1 MLSTLIKRL
10 HHLRASFQIRAFR
23 SALSSLNA
31 APQFAILGI
40 LAGLF
45 TGLVILLFRV
55 LVEQVLT
62 WFLPSGPES
71 FEQLAALERFLLPT
85 AGAMVLALIFA
96 LLKRENRGVGVSHV
110 LVRLHQ
116 HQGYLSVK
124 NLLVQFF
131 TGAIALISGQT
142 GGREG
147 PAIHLGAS
155 VSSLLGQTLKL
166 PNNSIRVL
174 IGCGTAA
181 AIGSSFN
188 TPIAGVIFS
197 MEVILLE
204 YTIAGFMPVILAA
217 VTGTL
222 VVQQVFG
229 DDPVFFIPGIAM
241 NSYWD
246 LPWIFLEG
254 IVIAV
259 LAAGLIRLM
268 VACHDRAP
276 KPIAVKIILAGLVTA
291 SLGLIVPEIL
301 GIGYDTVNQA
311 LEGSLPLLILLLI
324 CCTKLLAT
332 AVNLGLGMPIGLI
345 GPTLVIGA
353 MAGGGFWQLAST
365 MSDQV
370 SAPGFYVILGMGAM
384 MGAALQ
390 APLAALMALMELTRN
405 PDIVLPAMLCI
416 VIANITAAHGFGA
429 KSIFQT
435 QALML
440 GIDLT
445 RRNSRSLALSRA
457 SVESKMSRE
466 FIVASAVLDRGAA
479 VRALQDQPHWILVK
493 SGSGYEGLLKAADL
507 ERALLDLQQDTFD
520 LRTIPADRK
529 DIARITWQATLD
541 EAFDIISRNDVK
553 ALYVVRVSATQL
565 DRPVGILLPED
576 IENYYHS

>member
-1 MLSTLIKRL
+1 MLKTLIKQL
-10 HHLRASFQIRAFR
+10 AHLRTSFQIRAFR
-23 SALSSLNA
+23 SALSSLDA

-40 LAGLF
+40 LSGIF
-45 TGLVILLFRV
+45 TGLVILIFRV
-55 LVEQVLT
+55 LVEQMLG
-62 WFLPSGPES
+62 WILPSGPES
-71 FEQLAALERFLLPT
+71 FEQLQALERFLLPT
-85 AGAMVLALIFA
+85 AGAMVLAIIFA
-96 LLKRENRGVGVSHV
+96 LLRRENRGVGVSHV
-110 LVRLHQ
+110 LERLHR
-116 HQGYLSVK
+116 HQGYLSFK

-147 PAIHLGAS
+147 PAIHLGS
-155 VSSLLGQTLKL
+155 SISSLLGQALKL

-197 MEVILLE
+197 MEVIVLE

-229 DDPVFFIPGIAM
+229 DDPVFFIPGISM
-241 NSYWD
+241 DSYWD
-246 LPWIFLEG
+246 LPWIFMEG
-254 IVIAV
+254 IVVAV

-268 VACHDRAP
+268 VICHDHAP
-276 KPIAVKIILAGLVTA
+276 RPIAVKIVLAGLVTA
-291 SLGLIVPEIL
+291 TLGLMVPEVL

-311 LEGSLPLLILLLI
+311 LQGSLPLMLLLVI
-324 CCTKLLAT
+324 CGTKLIAT
-332 AVNLGLGMPIGLI
+332 AINLGLGMPIGLI
-345 GPTLVIGA
+345 GPTLMIGA
-353 MAGGGFWQLAST
+353 LAGGGFWQLAST
-365 MSDQV
+365 VSDQV

-405 PDIVLPAMLCI
+405 PEIVLPAMLCI
-416 VIANITAAHGFGA
+416 VIANITAAHGFGT

-440 GIDLT
+440 GLDLT
-445 RRNSRSLALSRA
+445 RNSRSLALSRA
-457 SVESKMSRE
+457 SVESKMSRK
-466 FIVASAVLDRGAA
+466 FTASEAVLNRLEAEHL
-479 VRALQDQPHWILVK
+479 LQNQPSWILVK
-493 SGSGYEGLLKAADL
+493 APSGYECLFNAADL
-507 ERALLDLQQDTFD
+507 KRALADPHQETFD
-520 LRTIPADRK
+520 LREIPAERK

-541 EAFDIISRNDVK
+541 EAFDIISSEGVQ
-553 ALYVVRVSATQL
+553 ALYVVSVSATQL

-576 IENYYHS
+576 IENYYQS

>member
-1 MLSTLIKRL
+1 MLKTLIKQL
-10 HHLRASFQIRAFR
+10 NILRASLKIRAFR
-23 SALSSLNA
+23 SALSSLDA

-40 LAGLF
+40 LSGVF

-55 LVEQVLT
+55 LVEQILKWVL
-62 WFLPSGPES
+62 PNGPES
-71 FEQLAALERFLLPT
+71 FEQLASFERFLLPT

-96 LLKRENRGVGVSHV
+96 LLRQENRGVGVSHV
-110 LVRLHQ
+110 LERLHR
-116 HQGYLSVK
+116 HQGYLSFK

-131 TGAIALISGQT
+131 TGAIALVTGQT

-155 VSSLLGQTLKL
+155 ISSLLGQTLKL

-197 MEVILLE
+197 MEVIVLE

-241 NSYWD
+241 DSYWD
-246 LPWIFLEG
+246 LPWIFMEG

-259 LAAGLIRLM
+259 LAAALIRLM
-268 VACHDRAP
+268 VICHSRAP
-276 KPIAVKIILAGLVTA
+276 KPIAIKIILAGLVTA
-291 SLGLIVPEIL
+291 TLGLVVPEVL

-311 LEGSLPLLILLLI
+311 LQGNLPLMLLLVI
-324 CCTKLLAT
+324 CGTKLITT
-332 AVNLGLGMPIGLI
+332 AINLGLGMPIGLI
-345 GPTLVIGA
+345 GPTLMIGA

-405 PDIVLPAMLCI
+405 PEIVLPAMLCI

-435 QALML
+435 QTLML

-445 RRNSRSLALSRA
+445 RNSRSLALSRA
-457 SVESKMSRE
+457 SVESRMSRK
-466 FIVASAVLDRGAA
+466 FIASSAILNRGAA
-479 VRALQDQPHWILVK
+479 ERILQNKPNWILVK
-493 SGSGYEGLLKAADL
+493 SESDYTCLLKAADL
-507 ERALLDLQQDTFD
+507 QRALTDPAQETFD
-520 LRTIPADRK
+520 LREIPADRK

-541 EAFDIISRNDVK
+541 EAFDIISRDGVQ

>member
-1 MLSTLIKRL
+1 MLKTLIKQL
-10 HHLRASFQIRAFR
+10 NLLRASLKIRAFR
-23 SALSSLNA
+23 SALSSLDA

-40 LAGLF
+40 LSGVF

-55 LVEQVLT
+55 LVEQILKWVL
-62 WFLPSGPES
+62 PNGPES
-71 FEQLAALERFLLPT
+71 FEQLASFERFLLPT

-96 LLKRENRGVGVSHV
+96 LLRQENRGVGVSHV
-110 LVRLHQ
+110 LERLHR
-116 HQGYLSVK
+116 HQGYLSFK

-131 TGAIALISGQT
+131 TGAIALVTGQT

-155 VSSLLGQTLKL
+155 ISSLLGQTLKL

-197 MEVILLE
+197 MEVIVLE

-241 NSYWD
+241 DSYWD
-246 LPWIFLEG
+246 LPWIFMEG

-259 LAAGLIRLM
+259 LAAALIRLM
-268 VACHDRAP
+268 VICHSRAP
-276 KPIAVKIILAGLVTA
+276 KPIAIKIILAGLVTA
-291 SLGLIVPEIL
+291 TLGLVVPEVL

-311 LEGSLPLLILLLI
+311 LQGNLPLMLLLVI
-324 CCTKLLAT
+324 CGTKLITT
-332 AVNLGLGMPIGLI
+332 AINLGLGMPIGLI
-345 GPTLVIGA
+345 GPTLMIGA

-405 PDIVLPAMLCI
+405 PEIVLPAMLCI

-445 RRNSRSLALSRA
+445 RNSRSLALSRA
-457 SVESKMSRE
+457 SVESRMSRK
-466 FIVASAVLDRGAA
+466 FIASSAILNRGAA
-479 VRALQDQPHWILVK
+479 ERILQNKPNWILVK
-493 SGSGYEGLLKAADL
+493 SESDYTCLLKAADL
-507 ERALLDLQQDTFD
+507 QRALTDPAQETFD
-520 LRTIPADRK
+520 LREIPADRK

-541 EAFDIISRNDVK
+541 EAFDIISRDGVQ

>member
-1 MLSTLIKRL
+1 MLKTLIKQL
-10 HHLRASFQIRAFR
+10 NLLRASLKIRAFR
-23 SALSSLNA
+23 SALSSLDA

-40 LAGLF
+40 LSGVF

-55 LVEQVLT
+55 LVEQILKWVL
-62 WFLPSGPES
+62 PNGPES
-71 FEQLAALERFLLPT
+71 FEQLASFERFLLPT

-96 LLKRENRGVGVSHV
+96 LLRQENRGVGVSHV
-110 LVRLHQ
+110 LERLHR
-116 HQGYLSVK
+116 HQGYLSFK

-131 TGAIALISGQT
+131 TGAIALVTGQT

-155 VSSLLGQTLKL
+155 ISSLLGQTLKL

-197 MEVILLE
+197 MEVIVLE

-241 NSYWD
+241 DSYWD
-246 LPWIFLEG
+246 LPWIFMEG

-259 LAAGLIRLM
+259 LAAALIRLM
-268 VACHDRAP
+268 VICHSRAP
-276 KPIAVKIILAGLVTA
+276 KPIAIKIILAGLVTA
-291 SLGLIVPEIL
+291 TLGLVVPEVL

-311 LEGSLPLLILLLI
+311 LQGNLPLMLLLVI
-324 CCTKLLAT
+324 CGTKLITT
-332 AVNLGLGMPIGLI
+332 AMNLGLGMPIGLI
-345 GPTLVIGA
+345 GPTLMIGA

-365 MSDQV
+365 VSDQV

-405 PDIVLPAMLCI
+405 PEIVLPAMLCI

-445 RRNSRSLALSRA
+445 RNSRSLALSRA
-457 SVESKMSRE
+457 SVESRMSRK
-466 FIVASAVLDRGAA
+466 FIASSVILNRGAA
-479 VRALQDQPHWILVK
+479 ERILQNKPNWILVK
-493 SGSGYEGLLKAADL
+493 SESDYTCLLKAADL
-507 ERALLDLQQDTFD
+507 QRALTDPAQETFD
-520 LRTIPADRK
+520 LREIPADRK

-541 EAFDIISRNDVK
+541 EAFDIISRDGVQ

>member
-1 MLSTLIKRL
+1 MLKTLIKQL
-10 HHLRASFQIRAFR
+10 NLLRASLKIRAFR
-23 SALSSLNA
+23 SALSSLDA

-40 LAGLF
+40 LSGVF

-55 LVEQVLT
+55 LVEQILKWVL
-62 WFLPSGPES
+62 PNGPES
-71 FEQLAALERFLLPT
+71 FEQLASFERFLLPT

-96 LLKRENRGVGVSHV
+96 LLRQENRGVGVSHV
-110 LVRLHQ
+110 LERLHR
-116 HQGYLSVK
+116 HQGYLSFK

-131 TGAIALISGQT
+131 TGAIALVTGQT

-155 VSSLLGQTLKL
+155 ISSLLGQTLKL

-197 MEVILLE
+197 MEVIVLE

-241 NSYWD
+241 DSYWD
-246 LPWIFLEG
+246 LPWIFMEG

-259 LAAGLIRLM
+259 LAAALIRLM
-268 VACHDRAP
+268 VICHSRAP
-276 KPIAVKIILAGLVTA
+276 KPIAIKIILAGLVTA
-291 SLGLIVPEIL
+291 TLGLVVPEVL

-311 LEGSLPLLILLLI
+311 LQGNLPLMLLLVI
-324 CCTKLLAT
+324 CGTKLITT
-332 AVNLGLGMPIGLI
+332 AINLGLGMPIGLI
-345 GPTLVIGA
+345 GPTLMIGA

-365 MSDQV
+365 VSDQV

-405 PDIVLPAMLCI
+405 PEIVLPAMLCI

-445 RRNSRSLALSRA
+445 RNSRSLALSRA
-457 SVESKMSRE
+457 SVESRMSRK
-466 FIVASAVLDRGAA
+466 FIASSAILNRGAA
-479 VRALQDQPHWILVK
+479 ERILQNKPNWILVK
-493 SGSGYEGLLKAADL
+493 SESDYTCLLKAADL
-507 ERALLDLQQDTFD
+507 QRALTDPAQETFD
-520 LRTIPADRK
+520 LREIPADRK

-541 EAFDIISRNDVK
+541 EAFDIISRDGVQ

>member
-1 MLSTLIKRL
+1 MLKTLIKQL
-10 HHLRASFQIRAFR
+10 NLLRASLKIRAFR
-23 SALSSLNA
+23 SALSSLDA

-40 LAGLF
+40 LSGVF

-55 LVEQVLT
+55 LVEQILKWVL
-62 WFLPSGPES
+62 PNGPES
-71 FEQLAALERFLLPT
+71 FEQLASFERFLLPT

-96 LLKRENRGVGVSHV
+96 LLRQENRGVGVSHV
-110 LVRLHQ
+110 LERLHR
-116 HQGYLSVK
+116 HQGYLSFK

-131 TGAIALISGQT
+131 TGAIALVTGQT

-155 VSSLLGQTLKL
+155 ISSLLGQTLKL

-197 MEVILLE
+197 MEVIVLE

-241 NSYWD
+241 DSYWD
-246 LPWIFLEG
+246 LPWIFMEG

-259 LAAGLIRLM
+259 LAAALIRLM
-268 VACHDRAP
+268 VICHSRAP
-276 KPIAVKIILAGLVTA
+276 KPIAIKIILAGLVTA
-291 SLGLIVPEIL
+291 TLGLVVPEVL

-311 LEGSLPLLILLLI
+311 LQGNLPLMLLLVI
-324 CCTKLLAT
+324 CGTKLITT
-332 AVNLGLGMPIGLI
+332 AINLGLGMPIGLI
-345 GPTLVIGA
+345 GPTLMIGA

-370 SAPGFYVILGMGAM
+370 SAPGFYVILGMGAT

-390 APLAALMALMELTRN
+390 APLAALMAVMELTRN
-405 PDIVLPAMLCI
+405 PEIVLPAMLCI

-445 RRNSRSLALSRA
+445 RNSRSLALSRA
-457 SVESKMSRE
+457 SVESRMSRK
-466 FIVASAVLDRGAA
+466 FIASSAILNRGAA
-479 VRALQDQPHWILVK
+479 ERILQNKPNWILVK
-493 SGSGYEGLLKAADL
+493 SESDYTCLLKAADL
-507 ERALLDLQQDTFD
+507 QRALTDPAQETFD
-520 LRTIPADRK
+520 LREIPADRK

-541 EAFDIISRNDVK
+541 EAFDIISRDGVQ
-553 ALYVVRVSATQL
+553 ALYVVRVLATQL

>member
-1 MLSTLIKRL
+1 MLKTLIKQL
-10 HHLRASFQIRAFR
+10 NLLRASLKIRAFR
-23 SALSSLNA
+23 SALSSLDA

-40 LAGLF
+40 LSGVF

-55 LVEQVLT
+55 LVEQILKWVL
-62 WFLPSGPES
+62 PNGPES
-71 FEQLAALERFLLPT
+71 FEQLASFERFLLPT

-96 LLKRENRGVGVSHV
+96 LLRQENRGVGVSHV
-110 LVRLHQ
+110 LERLHR
-116 HQGYLSVK
+116 HQGYLSFK

-131 TGAIALISGQT
+131 TGAIALVTGQT

-155 VSSLLGQTLKL
+155 ISSLLGQTLKL

-197 MEVILLE
+197 MEVIVLE

-241 NSYWD
+241 DSYWD
-246 LPWIFLEG
+246 LPWIFMEG

-259 LAAGLIRLM
+259 LAAALIRLM
-268 VACHDRAP
+268 VICHSRAP
-276 KPIAVKIILAGLVTA
+276 KPIAIKIILAGLVTA
-291 SLGLIVPEIL
+291 TLGLVVPEVL

-311 LEGSLPLLILLLI
+311 LQGNLPLMLLLVI
-324 CCTKLLAT
+324 CGTKLITT
-332 AVNLGLGMPIGLI
+332 AINLGLGMPIGLI
-345 GPTLVIGA
+345 GPTLMIGA

-365 MSDQV
+365 VSDQV
-370 SAPGFYVILGMGAM
+370 SAPRFYVILGMGAM

-405 PDIVLPAMLCI
+405 PEIVLPAMLCI

-445 RRNSRSLALSRA
+445 RNSRSLALSRA
-457 SVESKMSRE
+457 SVESRMSRK
-466 FIVASAVLDRGAA
+466 FIASSVILNRGAA
-479 VRALQDQPHWILVK
+479 ERILQNKPNWILVK
-493 SGSGYEGLLKAADL
+493 SESDYTCLLKAADL
-507 ERALLDLQQDTFD
+507 QRALTDPAQETFD
-520 LRTIPADRK
+520 LREIPADRK

-541 EAFDIISRNDVK
+541 EAFDIISRDGVQ

>member
-1 MLSTLIKRL
+1 MLKTLIKQL
-10 HHLRASFQIRAFR
+10 NLLRASLKIRAFR
-23 SALSSLNA
+23 SALSSLDA

-40 LAGLF
+40 LSGVF

-55 LVEQVLT
+55 LVEQILKWVL
-62 WFLPSGPES
+62 PNGPES
-71 FEQLAALERFLLPT
+71 FEQLASFERFLLPT

-96 LLKRENRGVGVSHV
+96 LLRQENRGVGVSHV
-110 LVRLHQ
+110 LERLHR
-116 HQGYLSVK
+116 HQGYLSFK

-131 TGAIALISGQT
+131 TGAIALVTGQT

-155 VSSLLGQTLKL
+155 ISSLLGQTLKL

-197 MEVILLE
+197 MEVIVLE

-241 NSYWD
+241 DSYWD
-246 LPWIFLEG
+246 LPWIFMEG

-259 LAAGLIRLM
+259 LAAALIRLM
-268 VACHDRAP
+268 VICHSRAP
-276 KPIAVKIILAGLVTA
+276 KPIAIKIILAGLVTA
-291 SLGLIVPEIL
+291 TLGLVVPEVL

-311 LEGSLPLLILLLI
+311 LQGNLPLMLLLVI
-324 CCTKLLAT
+324 CGTKLITT
-332 AVNLGLGMPIGLI
+332 AINLGLGMPIGLI
-345 GPTLVIGA
+345 GPTLMIGA

-405 PDIVLPAMLCI
+405 PEIVLPAMLCI

-445 RRNSRSLALSRA
+445 RNSRSLALSRA
-457 SVESKMSRE
+457 SVESRMSRK
-466 FIVASAVLDRGAA
+466 FIASSAILNRGAA
-479 VRALQDQPHWILVK
+479 ERILQNQPNWILVK
-493 SGSGYEGLLKAADL
+493 SESDYTCLLKAADL
-507 ERALLDLQQDTFD
+507 QRALTDPAQETFD
-520 LRTIPADRK
+520 LREIPADRK

-541 EAFDIISRNDVK
+541 EAFDIISRDGVQ
-553 ALYVVRVSATQL
+553 ALYVVRVLATQL

>member
-479 VRALQDQPHWILVK
+479 TRALQDQPHWILVK

>member
-1 MLSTLIKRL
+1 MMKTLIKQL
-10 HHLRASFQIRAFR
+10 IHLRASFQIRAFR
-23 SALSSLNA
+23 SALSSLDA

-40 LAGLF
+40 LSGLF
-45 TGLVILLFRV
+45 TGLVILMFRV
-55 LVEQVLT
+55 FIEQVLT
-62 WFLPSGPES
+62 WILPAGPES
-71 FEQLAALERFLLPT
+71 FEQLAALERFLLPA
-85 AGAMVLALIFA
+85 AGAIVLAVIFA
-96 LLKRENRGVGVSHV
+96 LLKQENRGVGVSHV
-110 LVRLHQ
+110 LERLHR

-197 MEVILLE
+197 MEVIVLE

-229 DDPVFFIPGIAM
+229 DEPVFFIPGIAM
-241 NSYWD
+241 DSYWD

-268 VACHDRAP
+268 VICHDRAP
-276 KPIAVKIILAGLVTA
+276 KPIAIKIILAGLITA
-291 SLGLIVPEIL
+291 SLGFVVPEIL
-301 GIGYDTVNQA
+301 GVGYDTVNQA
-311 LEGSLPLLILLLI
+311 LQGSLPLTLLLLI
-324 CCTKLLAT
+324 CCIKLVAT
-332 AVNLGLGMPIGLI
+332 AINLGLGMPIGLI

-365 MSDQV
+365 VSDQV
-370 SAPGFYVILGMGAM
+370 SEPGFYVILGMGAM

-405 PDIVLPAMLCI
+405 PEIVLPAMLCI

-445 RRNSRSLALSRA
+445 GRNARSLALSRA
-457 SVESKMSRE
+457 SVESIMSRK
-466 FIVASAVLDRGAA
+466 FIVASAILDRDSAEQVLRG
-479 VRALQDQPHWILVK
+479 QPNWVLVK
-493 SGSGYEGLLKAADL
+493 SGPNYDCLLKAADL
-507 ERALLDLQQDTFD
+507 QSGLADLQQDTFD
-520 LRTIPADRK
+520 LRNIPADRK
-529 DIARITWQATLD
+529 DIARITWRATLD
-541 EAFDIISRNDVK
+541 EAFDIMSRDNVQ

>member
-479 VRALQDQPHWILVK
+479 ARALQDQPHWILVK

>member
-1 MLSTLIKRL
+1 MLKTLIKQL
-10 HHLRASFQIRAFR
+10 NLLRASLKIRAFR
-23 SALSSLNA
+23 SALSSLDA

-40 LAGLF
+40 LSGVF

-55 LVEQVLT
+55 LVEQILKWVL
-62 WFLPSGPES
+62 PNGPES
-71 FEQLAALERFLLPT
+71 FEQLASFERFLLPT

-96 LLKRENRGVGVSHV
+96 LLRQENRGVGVSHV
-110 LVRLHQ
+110 LERLHR
-116 HQGYLSVK
+116 HQGYLSFK

-131 TGAIALISGQT
+131 TGAIALVTGQT

-147 PAIHLGAS
+147 PAIHLGGS
-155 VSSLLGQTLKL
+155 ISSLLGQTLKL

-197 MEVILLE
+197 MEVIVLE

-241 NSYWD
+241 DSYWD
-246 LPWIFLEG
+246 LPWIFMEG

-259 LAAGLIRLM
+259 LAAALIRLM
-268 VACHDRAP
+268 VICHSRAP
-276 KPIAVKIILAGLVTA
+276 KPIAIKIILAGLVTA
-291 SLGLIVPEIL
+291 TLGLVVPEVL

-311 LEGSLPLLILLLI
+311 LQGNLPLMLLLVI
-324 CCTKLLAT
+324 CGTKLITT
-332 AVNLGLGMPIGLI
+332 AINLGLGMPIGLI
-345 GPTLVIGA
+345 GPTLMIGA

-405 PDIVLPAMLCI
+405 PEIVLPAMLCI

-445 RRNSRSLALSRA
+445 RNSRSLALSRA
-457 SVESKMSRE
+457 SVESRMSRK
-466 FIVASAVLDRGAA
+466 FIASSAILNRGAA
-479 VRALQDQPHWILVK
+479 ERILQNQPNWILVK
-493 SGSGYEGLLKAADL
+493 SESDYTCLLKAADL
-507 ERALLDLQQDTFD
+507 QRALTDPAQETFD
-520 LRTIPADRK
+520 LREIPADRK

-541 EAFDIISRNDVK
+541 EAFDIISRDGVQ
-553 ALYVVRVSATQL
+553 ALYVVRVLATQL

>member
-1 MLSTLIKRL
+1 MLKTLIKQL
-10 HHLRASFQIRAFR
+10 NLLRASLKIRAFR
-23 SALSSLNA
+23 SALSSLDA

-40 LAGLF
+40 LSGVF

-55 LVEQVLT
+55 LVEQILKWVL
-62 WFLPSGPES
+62 PNGPES
-71 FEQLAALERFLLPT
+71 FEQLASFERFLLPT

-96 LLKRENRGVGVSHV
+96 LLRQENRGVGVSHV
-110 LVRLHQ
+110 LERLHR
-116 HQGYLSVK
+116 HQGYLSFK

-131 TGAIALISGQT
+131 TGAIALVTGQT

-155 VSSLLGQTLKL
+155 ISSLLGQTLKL

-197 MEVILLE
+197 MEVIVLE

-241 NSYWD
+241 DSYWD
-246 LPWIFLEG
+246 LPWIFMEG

-259 LAAGLIRLM
+259 LAAALIRLM
-268 VACHDRAP
+268 VICHSRAP
-276 KPIAVKIILAGLVTA
+276 KPIAIKIILAGLVTA
-291 SLGLIVPEIL
+291 TLGLVVPEVL

-311 LEGSLPLLILLLI
+311 LQGNLPLMLLLVI
-324 CCTKLLAT
+324 CGTKLITT
-332 AVNLGLGMPIGLI
+332 AINLGLGMPIGLI
-345 GPTLVIGA
+345 GPTLMIGA

-365 MSDQV
+365 VSDQV

-405 PDIVLPAMLCI
+405 PEIVLPAMLCI

-445 RRNSRSLALSRA
+445 RNSRSLALSRA
-457 SVESKMSRE
+457 SVESRMSRK
-466 FIVASAVLDRGAA
+466 FIASSVILNRGAA
-479 VRALQDQPHWILVK
+479 ERILQNKPNWILVK
-493 SGSGYEGLLKAADL
+493 SESDYTCLLKAADL
-507 ERALLDLQQDTFD
+507 QRALTDPAQETFD
-520 LRTIPADRK
+520 LREIPADRK

-541 EAFDIISRNDVK
+541 EAFDIISRDGVQ
-553 ALYVVRVSATQL
+553 ALYVVRVLATQL

>member
-1 MLSTLIKRL
+1 MLKTLIKQL
-10 HHLRASFQIRAFR
+10 NLLRASLKIRAFR
-23 SALSSLNA
+23 SALSSLDA

-40 LAGLF
+40 LSGVF

-55 LVEQVLT
+55 LVEQILKWVL
-62 WFLPSGPES
+62 PNGPES
-71 FEQLAALERFLLPT
+71 FEQLASFERFLLPT

-96 LLKRENRGVGVSHV
+96 LLRQENRGVGVSHV
-110 LVRLHQ
+110 LERLHR
-116 HQGYLSVK
+116 HQGYLSFK

-131 TGAIALISGQT
+131 TGAIALVTGQT

-155 VSSLLGQTLKL
+155 ISSLLGQTLKL

-197 MEVILLE
+197 MEVIVLE

-241 NSYWD
+241 DSYWD
-246 LPWIFLEG
+246 LPWIFMEG

-259 LAAGLIRLM
+259 LAAALIRLM
-268 VACHDRAP
+268 VICHSRAP
-276 KPIAVKIILAGLVTA
+276 KPIAIKIILAGLVTA
-291 SLGLIVPEIL
+291 TLGLVVPEVL

-311 LEGSLPLLILLLI
+311 LQGNLPLMLLLVI
-324 CCTKLLAT
+324 CGTKLITT
-332 AVNLGLGMPIGLI
+332 AINLGLGMPIGLI
-345 GPTLVIGA
+345 GPTLMIGA

-405 PDIVLPAMLCI
+405 PEIVLPAMLCI

-445 RRNSRSLALSRA
+445 RNSRSLALSRA
-457 SVESKMSRE
+457 SVESRMSRK
-466 FIVASAVLDRGAA
+466 FIASSAILNRGAA
-479 VRALQDQPHWILVK
+479 ERILQNKPNWILVK
-493 SGSGYEGLLKAADL
+493 SESDYTCLLKAADL
-507 ERALLDLQQDTFD
+507 QRALTDPAQETFD
-520 LRTIPADRK
+520 LREIPADRK

-541 EAFDIISRNDVK
+541 EAFDIISRDGVQ
-553 ALYVVRVSATQL
+553 ALYVVRVLATQL

>member
-1 MLSTLIKRL
+1 MLKTLIKQL
-10 HHLRASFQIRAFR
+10 NLLRASLKIRAFR
-23 SALSSLNA
+23 SALSSLDA

-40 LAGLF
+40 LSGVF

-55 LVEQVLT
+55 LVEQILKWVL
-62 WFLPSGPES
+62 PNGPES
-71 FEQLAALERFLLPT
+71 FEQLASFERFLLPT

-96 LLKRENRGVGVSHV
+96 LLRQENRGVGVSHV
-110 LVRLHQ
+110 LERLHR
-116 HQGYLSVK
+116 HQGYLSFK

-131 TGAIALISGQT
+131 TGAIALVTGQT

-155 VSSLLGQTLKL
+155 ISSLLGQTLKL

-197 MEVILLE
+197 MEVIVLE

-241 NSYWD
+241 DSYWD
-246 LPWIFLEG
+246 LPWIFMEG

-259 LAAGLIRLM
+259 LAAALIRLM
-268 VACHDRAP
+268 VICHSRAP
-276 KPIAVKIILAGLVTA
+276 KPIAIKIILAGLVTA
-291 SLGLIVPEIL
+291 TLGLVVPEVL

-311 LEGSLPLLILLLI
+311 LQGNLPLMLLLVI
-324 CCTKLLAT
+324 CGTKLITT
-332 AVNLGLGMPIGLI
+332 AINLGLGMPIGLI
-345 GPTLVIGA
+345 GPTLMIGA

-405 PDIVLPAMLCI
+405 PEIVLPAMLCI

-445 RRNSRSLALSRA
+445 RNSRSLALSRA
-457 SVESKMSRE
+457 SVESRMSRK
-466 FIVASAVLDRGAA
+466 FIASSVILNRGAA
-479 VRALQDQPHWILVK
+479 ERILQNKPNWILVK
-493 SGSGYEGLLKAADL
+493 SESDYTCLLKAADL
-507 ERALLDLQQDTFD
+507 QRALTDPAQETFD
-520 LRTIPADRK
+520 LREIPADRK

-541 EAFDIISRNDVK
+541 EAFDIISRDGVQ

>member
-1 MLSTLIKRL
+1 
-10 HHLRASFQIRAFR
+10 
-23 SALSSLNA
+23 
-31 APQFAILGI
+31 
-40 LAGLF
+40 
-45 TGLVILLFRV
+45 
-55 LVEQVLT
+55 
-62 WFLPSGPES
+62 
-71 FEQLAALERFLLPT
+71 
-85 AGAMVLALIFA
+85 MVLALIFA
-96 LLKRENRGVGVSHV
+96 LLRQENRGVGVSHV
-110 LVRLHQ
+110 LERLHR
-116 HQGYLSVK
+116 HQGYLSFK

-131 TGAIALISGQT
+131 TGAIALVSGQT

-155 VSSLLGQTLKL
+155 ISSLLGQTLKL

-197 MEVILLE
+197 MEVIVLE

-241 NSYWD
+241 DSYWD
-246 LPWIFLEG
+246 LPWIFMEG

-259 LAAGLIRLM
+259 LAAALIRLM
-268 VACHDRAP
+268 VICHSRAP
-276 KPIAVKIILAGLVTA
+276 KPIAIKIILAGLVTA
-291 SLGLIVPEIL
+291 TLGLVVPEVL

-311 LEGSLPLLILLLI
+311 LQGNLPLMLLLVI
-324 CCTKLLAT
+324 CGTKLITT
-332 AVNLGLGMPIGLI
+332 AINLGLGMPIGLI
-345 GPTLVIGA
+345 GPTLMIGA

-365 MSDQV
+365 VSDQV

-405 PDIVLPAMLCI
+405 PEIVLPAMLCI
-416 VIANITAAHGFGA
+416 VIANITVAHGFGA

-445 RRNSRSLALSRA
+445 RNSRSLALSRA
-457 SVESKMSRE
+457 SVESRMSRK
-466 FIVASAVLDRGAA
+466 FIASSAILNRGAA
-479 VRALQDQPHWILVK
+479 ERILQNKPNWILVK
-493 SGSGYEGLLKAADL
+493 SESDYTCLLKAADL
-507 ERALLDLQQDTFD
+507 QRALTDPAQETFD
-520 LRTIPADRK
+520 LREIPADRK

-541 EAFDIISRNDVK
+541 EAFDIISRDGVQ
-553 ALYVVRVSATQL
+553 ALYVVRVLATQL

>member
-1 MLSTLIKRL
+1 MLKTLIKQL
-10 HHLRASFQIRAFR
+10 NLLRASLKIRAFR
-23 SALSSLNA
+23 SALSSLDA

-40 LAGLF
+40 LSGVF

-55 LVEQVLT
+55 LVEQILKWVL
-62 WFLPSGPES
+62 PNGPES
-71 FEQLAALERFLLPT
+71 FEQLASFERFLLPT

-96 LLKRENRGVGVSHV
+96 LLRQENRGVGVSHV
-110 LVRLHQ
+110 LERLHR
-116 HQGYLSVK
+116 HQGYLSFK

-131 TGAIALISGQT
+131 TGAIALVTGQT

-155 VSSLLGQTLKL
+155 ISSLLGQTLKL

-197 MEVILLE
+197 MEVIVLE

-241 NSYWD
+241 DSYWD
-246 LPWIFLEG
+246 LPWIFMEG

-259 LAAGLIRLM
+259 LAAALIRLM
-268 VACHDRAP
+268 VICHSRAP
-276 KPIAVKIILAGLVTA
+276 KPIAIKIILAGLVTA
-291 SLGLIVPEIL
+291 TLGLVVPEVL

-311 LEGSLPLLILLLI
+311 LQGNLPLMLLLVI
-324 CCTKLLAT
+324 CGTKLITT
-332 AVNLGLGMPIGLI
+332 AINLGLGMPIGLI
-345 GPTLVIGA
+345 GPTLMIGA
-353 MAGGGFWQLAST
+353 MAGGGFWQLASA

-370 SAPGFYVILGMGAM
+370 SAPGFCVILGMGAM

-405 PDIVLPAMLCI
+405 PEIVLPAMLCI

-445 RRNSRSLALSRA
+445 RNSRSLALSRA
-457 SVESKMSRE
+457 SVESRMSRK
-466 FIVASAVLDRGAA
+466 FIASSAILNRGAA
-479 VRALQDQPHWILVK
+479 ERILQNQPNWILVK
-493 SGSGYEGLLKAADL
+493 SESDYTCLLKAADL
-507 ERALLDLQQDTFD
+507 QRALTDPAQETFD
-520 LRTIPADRK
+520 LREIPADRK

-541 EAFDIISRNDVK
+541 EAFDIISRDGVQ

>member
-1 MLSTLIKRL
+1 MLKTLIKQL
-10 HHLRASFQIRAFR
+10 NLLRASLKIRAFR
-23 SALSSLNA
+23 SALSSLDA

-40 LAGLF
+40 LSGIF

-55 LVEQVLT
+55 LVEQILKWVL
-62 WFLPSGPES
+62 PNGPES
-71 FEQLAALERFLLPT
+71 FEQLASFERFLLPT

-96 LLKRENRGVGVSHV
+96 LLRQENRGVGVSHV
-110 LVRLHQ
+110 LERLHR
-116 HQGYLSVK
+116 HQGYLSFK

-131 TGAIALISGQT
+131 TGAIALVTGQT

-155 VSSLLGQTLKL
+155 ISSLLGQTLKL

-197 MEVILLE
+197 MEVIVLE

-241 NSYWD
+241 DSYWD
-246 LPWIFLEG
+246 LPWIFMEG

-259 LAAGLIRLM
+259 LAAALIRLM
-268 VACHDRAP
+268 VICHSRAP
-276 KPIAVKIILAGLVTA
+276 KPIAIKIILAGLVTA
-291 SLGLIVPEIL
+291 TLGLVVPEVL

-311 LEGSLPLLILLLI
+311 LQGNLPLMLLLVI
-324 CCTKLLAT
+324 CGTKLITT
-332 AVNLGLGMPIGLI
+332 AINLGLGMPIGLI
-345 GPTLVIGA
+345 GPTLMIGA

-365 MSDQV
+365 VSDQV

-405 PDIVLPAMLCI
+405 PEIVLPAMLCI

-445 RRNSRSLALSRA
+445 RNSRSLALSRA
-457 SVESKMSRE
+457 SVESRMSRK
-466 FIVASAVLDRGAA
+466 FIASSAILNRGAA
-479 VRALQDQPHWILVK
+479 ERILQNKPNWILVK
-493 SGSGYEGLLKAADL
+493 SESDYTCLLKAADL
-507 ERALLDLQQDTFD
+507 QRALTDPAQETFD
-520 LRTIPADRK
+520 LREIPADRK

-541 EAFDIISRNDVK
+541 EAFDIISRDGVQ
-553 ALYVVRVSATQL
+553 ALYVVRVLATQL

>member
-1 MLSTLIKRL
+1 MLKTLIKQL
-10 HHLRASFQIRAFR
+10 NLLRASLKIRAFR
-23 SALSSLNA
+23 SALSSLDA

-40 LAGLF
+40 LSGVF

-55 LVEQVLT
+55 LVEQILKWVL
-62 WFLPSGPES
+62 PNGPES
-71 FEQLAALERFLLPT
+71 FEQLASFERFLLPT

-96 LLKRENRGVGVSHV
+96 LLRQENRGVGVSHV
-110 LVRLHQ
+110 LERLHR
-116 HQGYLSVK
+116 HQGYLSFK

-131 TGAIALISGQT
+131 TGAIALVTGQT

-155 VSSLLGQTLKL
+155 ISSLLGQTLKL

-197 MEVILLE
+197 MEVIVLE

-241 NSYWD
+241 DSYWD
-246 LPWIFLEG
+246 LPWIFMEG

-259 LAAGLIRLM
+259 LAAALIRLM
-268 VACHDRAP
+268 VICHSRAP
-276 KPIAVKIILAGLVTA
+276 KPIAIKIILAGLVTA
-291 SLGLIVPEIL
+291 TLGLVVPEVL

-311 LEGSLPLLILLLI
+311 LQGNLPLMLLLVI
-324 CCTKLLAT
+324 CGTKLITT
-332 AVNLGLGMPIGLI
+332 AINLGLGMPIGLI
-345 GPTLVIGA
+345 GPTLMIGA

-365 MSDQV
+365 VSDQV

-405 PDIVLPAMLCI
+405 PEIVLPAMLCI

-445 RRNSRSLALSRA
+445 RNSRSLALSRA
-457 SVESKMSRE
+457 SVESRMSRK
-466 FIVASAVLDRGAA
+466 FIASSAILNRGAA
-479 VRALQDQPHWILVK
+479 ERILQNQPNWILVK
-493 SGSGYEGLLKAADL
+493 SESDYTCLLKAADL
-507 ERALLDLQQDTFD
+507 QRALTDPAQETFD
-520 LRTIPADRK
+520 LREIPADRK

-541 EAFDIISRNDVK
+541 EAFDIISRDGVQ
-553 ALYVVRVSATQL
+553 ALYVVRVLATQL